1 MIRRNIE
8 WHYNIPY
15 ASHRGGIWE
24 RLIRSIRRILS
35 AVSCEQTMTHETLST
50 YLTEVKRI
58 LNDRPLVPVYDD
70 PEQLETLS
78 PNNLLLLR
86 KPHLHQIEINLRERY
101 SRQWRQAQLLATT
114 FWRRWINEY
123 LPLLQTRTKWTQR
136 RRDLQVG
143 DLVLVIGDT
152 YARNNWP
159 KGLVVS
165 IDPGEDG
172 LARQA
177 KIRTSKGII
186 IRDIRK
192 ICLLEG
198 VDD

>member
-8 WHYNIPY
+8 WYYNIPY

-24 RLIRSIRRILS
+24 RIIRSIRRILS
-35 AVSCEQTMTHETLST
+35 AVSDEQTTSYETLTT
-50 YLTEVKRI
+50 YLTEVERI

-86 KPHLHQIEINLRERY
+86 KPNLNQIEISLRERY

-114 FWRRWINEY
+114 FWRRWIKEY

-152 YARNNWP
+152 YSRSDWP

-165 IDPGEDG
+165 INPGEDS
-172 LARQA
+172 LVRQEN
-177 KIRTSKGII
+177 IRTSEGKI
-186 IRDIRK
+186 IRHT
-192 ICLLEG
+192 
-198 VDD
+198 